1 MKPGT
6 SLETKM
12 TKLRLSYFGHNKRR
26 LKFKRAA
33 MEIVRKI
40 TKNKNVSLETKAKIT
55 HILIFPL
62 TMYSCKS

>member
-26 LKFKRAA
+26 QSSLEKIIMLVKKKKRA
-33 MEIVRKI
+33 EKK
-40 TKNKNVSLETKAKIT
+40 TKYE
-55 HILIFPL
+55 
-62 TMYSCKS
+62 MR

>member
-26 LKFKRAA
+26 QS
-33 MEIVRKI
+33 
-40 TKNKNVSLETKAKIT
+40 SLEKI
-55 HILIFPL
+55 IMLVKKKKEQKRRPN
-62 TMYSCKS
+62 MR